1 MTRSDRRVTV
11 LIAPVPSLVLL
22 SLFFTIVKRAD
33 FDEVDWVV
41 KKLGS
46 KKLKSTTLKVDG
58 KNIVDVL
65 AYAS

>member
-1 MTRSDRRVTV
+1 
-11 LIAPVPSLVLL
+11 
-22 SLFFTIVKRAD
+22 VKRAD